1 MFGSLYRRRGE
12 VLHEVEVTVD
22 DVCDGFDFTFRPL
35 GVVVDVEMEQYGTI
49 LPVVN
54 AQWKVV
60 TSSLSCTRR
69 TGHIGG
75 NAR

>member
-22 DVCDGFDFTFRPL
+22 NVCDGFDFTFRPL

-54 AQWKVV
+54 AQ
-60 TSSLSCTRR
+60 
-69 TGHIGG
+69 
-75 NAR
+75 